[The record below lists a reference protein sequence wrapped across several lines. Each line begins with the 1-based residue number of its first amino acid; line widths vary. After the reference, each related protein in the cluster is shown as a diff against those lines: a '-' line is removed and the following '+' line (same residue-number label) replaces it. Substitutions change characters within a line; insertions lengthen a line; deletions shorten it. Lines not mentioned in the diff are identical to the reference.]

1 VSGDRDSETSG
12 VGYTVQLRKPQTAS
26 PDPRAWEPLTE
37 PSIPPEQAA
46 SPAASSNA
54 TTVSSPLEALE
65 RDEIL
70 RTRKFCL
77 VACAIATL
85 GIAAV
90 PLLPGELTASTLILI
105 ACAVSYV
112 AIGFLYNRTR
122 DLEAFSRPSTTLG
135 WFVPAACVTTA
146 IPYFGAFSPV
156 AVVLVLGVYF
166 TGLGRSSRL
175 AFAVYA
181 VCAGMQ
187 LLVSILVIAGAHD
200 TGLIHPTGLSRL
212 EMIVIQALVQAVL
225 AATFI
230 TARISRSTA
239 LLSLGELE
247 RAVRLAAHREA
258 LLLEAREELDRALRK
273 GRGRFS
279 DQTIGPY
286 KLGGMIGR
294 GAMGEVYEAQSA
306 QGVVAIKLL
315 SQASLGNPQH
325 VMRFLRELRTA
336 AGLVSP
342 HVVRVIDVG
351 ENPVPFLV
359 MEKLVGETLAEVLRS
374 RKVAA
379 VEIVEMIAQ
388 IGEGITAAAAAGI
401 VHRDLKPQNVFYAQR
416 ANQRGVWKILDFGIA
431 RGLDQGDTLTA
442 GHIVGTPSYMA
453 PEQASGGA
461 VDHRTDLY
469 ALAAI
474 AYRALTGQPPF
485 AGGEIAETLY
495 KVVHTRPR
503 RPSQLADVP
512 PELDL
517 VLAIGMAKNPA
528 QRFTTAAELAD
539 ALQGVFSGTLPEGV
553 FERGRSLEHGG
564 AWASPPRSSTTRVR
578 LPRS

>member
-1 VSGDRDSETSG
+1 MSGDRE
-12 VGYTVQLRKPQTAS
+12 GYTVQLRRHSPSAS

-37 PSIPPEQAA
+37 PSAPPAA
-46 SPAASSNA
+46 PGASSNA

-77 VACAIATL
+77 VATGIAIL
-85 GIAAV
+85 GVAAV
-90 PLLPGELTASTLILI
+90 PLLPGEPTASALVLI
-105 ACAVSYV
+105 ACAVSFV
-112 AIGFLYNRTR
+112 AIAFLFNRTR
-122 DLEAFSRPSTTLG
+122 DLEAFGRPSTTLG

-175 AFAVYA
+175 ALAVYA

-187 LLVSILVIAGAHD
+187 LLVAALVIAGEHD
-200 TGLIHPTGLSRL
+200 TGMIHPIGLTRV

-230 TARISRSTA
+230 TARISRATA
-239 LLSLGELE
+239 LLSLVELE

-279 DQTIGPY
+279 EQTIGPY

-336 AGLVSP
+336 AGLASP
-342 HVVRVIDVG
+342 HVVRVLDVG
-351 ENPVPFLV
+351 ENPVPYLV
-359 MEKLVGETLAEVLRS
+359 MEKLEGETLAEALRT
-374 RKVAA
+374 RKVSAG
-379 VEIVEMIAQ
+379 EIVEMIAQ
-388 IGEGITAAAAAGI
+388 IGAGITAAAEAGI

-416 ANQRGVWKILDFGIA
+416 AGQRGIWKILDFGIA

-442 GHIVGTPSYMA
+442 GHVVGTPSYMA
-453 PEQASGGA
+453 PEQAAGGV

-503 RPSQLADVP
+503 RPSLLADVP

-528 QRFTTAAELAD
+528 QRFATAAELAE
-539 ALQGVFSGTLPEGV
+539 ALEGVFSGTLPEGV

-564 AWASPPRSSTTRVR
+564 AWASPPRASTTRLR
-578 LPRS
+578 R